1 LIVVDHHDH
10 KENGNCKTYGSKV
23 RQMSIVGALTAFL
36 VFSCLN
42 IYEQVVQNLIIPNTN
57 V

>member
-1 LIVVDHHDH
+1 MIIKKMAIAKLM
-10 KENGNCKTYGSKV
+10 GARF

-36 VFSCLN
+36 VSSCLN